1 MSSFDKR
8 ALVFA
13 HYHRAG
19 LLRSD
24 TIEMLNYVGK
34 TFFDKIVVVS
44 THLTDKEKSKISDF
58 CEVIVRENIGY
69 DFFSYSVGIQT
80 VFSELPNAQ
89 ITLMNSSF
97 VVLDPSLLGENYFI
111 KHCHSLPTD
120 FFGLTFSTEKFP
132 HIQSFL
138 MSFNPNVWSE
148 GKFFDWWRD
157 MTPEND
163 REVVIDKYEVGLSR
177 FMTEQRVLYTS
188 AVYFEPTERIGNPS
202 HGAAKEILRDFG
214 LAKIEFYRDNPM
226 RLDLSFLIDQTG
238 PHALGLLKE
247 GIKN

>member
-1 MSSFDKR
+1 MSYFTKR

-19 LLRSD
+19 LLRAD
-24 TIEMLNYVGK
+24 TVEMLNFLGK

-44 THLTDKEKSKISDF
+44 THLTDKEKSRISDF

-138 MSFNPNVWSE
+138 MSFNHNVWSE

-202 HGAAKEILRDFG
+202 HGVAKEILRDFG
-214 LAKIEFYRDNPM
+214 LAKIEFYRDNPY

-247 GIKN
+247 GLKN

>member
-1 MSSFDKR
+1 MSYFTKR

-19 LLRSD
+19 LLRAD
-24 TIEMLNYVGK
+24 TVEMLNSLGK

-120 FFGLTFSTEKFP
+120 FFGLTEDRMVQAVRFP
-132 HIQSFL
+132 
-138 MSFNPNVWSE
+138 NTCP
-148 GKFFDWWRD
+148 
-157 MTPEND
+157 
-163 REVVIDKYEVGLSR
+163 
-177 FMTEQRVLYTS
+177 
-188 AVYFEPTERIGNPS
+188 
-202 HGAAKEILRDFG
+202 
-214 LAKIEFYRDNPM
+214 
-226 RLDLSFLIDQTG
+226 RLDTPSKSVRY
-238 PHALGLLKE
+238 P
-247 GIKN
+247 